1 MVVVL
6 KLLGDFQAA
15 DSRGQPLQVNSSKG
29 RLLLACLALHQ
40 DTGCARETLAELFW
54 EDRRPEQAQLSLRQE
69 LARLRSALKIPEVS
83 KWNDKHL
90 LRLPS
95 EVSADVASF
104 LAAVA
109 VGDCKA
115 AALSYGGD
123 LLTHVAVKTPKLSD
137 WLALKRNELRNY
149 ALSSCVS
156 VLFRATDQELDVS
169 VDKIAILAVQL
180 DPFCELAHQWLIRV
194 HASHGNTVLAMEQFR
209 VLNEALYRDGGRQP
223 SEQTV
228 SVLRAMLG
236 RPQQGAAPPPHAR
249 ATVDWIN
256 EINRQ
261 HGMAAAPVPVPHIPM
276 TTEPSVAVLPLINL
290 AIGNNSAPVF
300 CDGLTEELTTSLSRL
315 PGLFV
320 TARQSSMVYKGVS
333 SDIRKIALELGVR
346 YLIEGS
352 LELSGRDLRVN
363 ARLVAGATGL
373 TIWADVF
380 EGKLADFRLIRN
392 SIVSELVGRLMPR
405 LMRSEIERAF
415 DTPFAELDAWAR
427 LQRANGQIL
436 FMRSPEWLDKAASEL
451 RAALKLDPQ
460 YAMARALL
468 SAIYTWKS
476 LWSHSRSGKVQRAA
490 ARKHLEQALQDG
502 PDNSSVQINCADAT
516 LYSAG
521 DIDRSLALLEA
532 ATHEI
537 GADPHGLALLANVKR
552 CAGDDPAESLEL
564 ISKAVRRSP
573 RDPRT
578 HRWSHYAAWSHWKTG
593 DLKQMEQA
601 AKNAISL
608 YSDASQQWIALV
620 CALGLQSRESEAK
633 EAGRILHQLRPT
645 FSAADFFRTAKVFYG
660 RRFEGRVVDDYTHLC
675 AVLEQSLPP

>member
-261 HGMAAAPVPVPHIPM
+261 HGMAAAPV
-276 TTEPSVAVLPLINL
+276 
-290 AIGNNSAPVF
+290 
-300 CDGLTEELTTSLSRL
+300 
-315 PGLFV
+315 
-320 TARQSSMVYKGVS
+320 
-333 SDIRKIALELGVR
+333 
-346 YLIEGS
+346 
-352 LELSGRDLRVN
+352 
-363 ARLVAGATGL
+363 
-373 TIWADVF
+373 
-380 EGKLADFRLIRN
+380 
-392 SIVSELVGRLMPR
+392 
-405 LMRSEIERAF
+405 
-415 DTPFAELDAWAR
+415 
-427 LQRANGQIL
+427 
-436 FMRSPEWLDKAASEL
+436 
-451 RAALKLDPQ
+451 
-460 YAMARALL
+460 
-468 SAIYTWKS
+468 
-476 LWSHSRSGKVQRAA
+476 
-490 ARKHLEQALQDG
+490 
-502 PDNSSVQINCADAT
+502 
-516 LYSAG
+516 
-521 DIDRSLALLEA
+521 
-532 ATHEI
+532 
-537 GADPHGLALLANVKR
+537 
-552 CAGDDPAESLEL
+552 
-564 ISKAVRRSP
+564 
-573 RDPRT
+573 
-578 HRWSHYAAWSHWKTG
+578 
-593 DLKQMEQA
+593 
-601 AKNAISL
+601 
-608 YSDASQQWIALV
+608 
-620 CALGLQSRESEAK
+620 
-633 EAGRILHQLRPT
+633 
-645 FSAADFFRTAKVFYG
+645 
-660 RRFEGRVVDDYTHLC
+660 
-675 AVLEQSLPP
+675 

>member
-1 MVVVL
+1 VPEP
-6 KLLGDFQAA
+6 
-15 DSRGQPLQVNSSKG
+15 RNLQTTTS
-29 RLLLACLALHQ
+29 
-40 DTGCARETLAELFW
+40 
-54 EDRRPEQAQLSLRQE
+54 
-69 LARLRSALKIPEVS
+69 
-83 KWNDKHL
+83 
-90 LRLPS
+90 
-95 EVSADVASF
+95 
-104 LAAVA
+104 
-109 VGDCKA
+109 
-115 AALSYGGD
+115 
-123 LLTHVAVKTPKLSD
+123 
-137 WLALKRNELRNY
+137 
-149 ALSSCVS
+149 
-156 VLFRATDQELDVS
+156 
-169 VDKIAILAVQL
+169 
-180 DPFCELAHQWLIRV
+180 
-194 HASHGNTVLAMEQFR
+194 
-209 VLNEALYRDGGRQP
+209 
-223 SEQTV
+223 
-228 SVLRAMLG
+228 
-236 RPQQGAAPPPHAR
+236 
-249 ATVDWIN
+249 VDWIN

-261 HGMAAAPVPVPHIPM
+261 HGMAAAPDPFPHVPA
-276 TTEPSVAVLPLINL
+276 TTEPSVAVLPFVDL
-290 AIGNNSAPVF
+290 AMGHRSGSVF
-300 CDGLTEELTTSLSRL
+300 CDGLIEELTTSLSRI

-346 YLIEGS
+346 YLVEGS

-373 TIWADVF
+373 TVWAEVF

-415 DTPFAELDAWAR
+415 DTPLAELDAWAR
-427 LQRANGQIL
+427 LQRANGHIL
-436 FMRSPEWLDKAASEL
+436 FMRSAEWLDKAASEL
-451 RAALKLDPQ
+451 RAALQLDEH

-476 LWSHSRSGKVQRAA
+476 LWTHSRGGKIQRAA

-502 PDNSSVQINCADAT
+502 SDNAFVQINCADAT

-521 DIDRSLALLEA
+521 DIDRSLGLLEA

-552 CAGDDPAESLEL
+552 CAGGDPAESLEL

-608 YSDASQQWIALV
+608 YSDAPQQWIALV
-620 CALGLQSRESEAK
+620 CALGLQSRETEAK
-633 EAGRILHQLRPT
+633 EAARVLHRLRPT

-660 RRFEGRVVDDYTHLC
+660 RRFEGRVVDDYTSLC
-675 AVLEQSLPP
+675 AVLERSLRD